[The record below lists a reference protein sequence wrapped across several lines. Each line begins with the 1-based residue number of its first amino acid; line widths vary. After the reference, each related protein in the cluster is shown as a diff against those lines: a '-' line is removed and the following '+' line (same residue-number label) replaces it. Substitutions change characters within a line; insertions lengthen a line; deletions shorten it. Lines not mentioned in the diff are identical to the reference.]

1 MRVRWIDNAKGI
13 AMLCVILSHVGGGL
27 YGKVDL
33 SFLHAVHMSVFFLLS
48 GYTLKTQNITREFVN
63 KKFKRLMEP
72 YFFTCIAIT
81 LMDVFNCIFF
91 IRDKK
96 ISTITYI
103 VGKDIIRSFFAS
115 GSVTNFAGIEI
126 GSRIG
131 AIWFLPAML
140 FALLIVQWVLNQN
153 MEEWKRCVFICFVA
167 LIGYISSRYIWFPFS
182 IQSGMTASI
191 FVLTGHYLKRYS
203 ILEKLKGV
211 HYLVFLLIFIWGV
224 YKEYDHFFIVA
235 NVCPDLLIT
244 FFVSFSGSFLLLKLA
259 KWMEKDK
266 ILNFVG
272 RHSIYFLCAHLF
284 ALETMGGYFDYII
297 NAVGIGG
304 EVLYTW
310 MSLVLNLLFPLLVTI
325 IIIFLLRNIK
335 RKTSMKV
342 AINTD
347 FAEMKGINVFKGK

>member
-1 MRVRWIDNAKGI
+1 
-13 AMLCVILSHVGGGL
+13 
-27 YGKVDL
+27 
-33 SFLHAVHMSVFFLLS
+33 
-48 GYTLKTQNITREFVN
+48 
-63 KKFKRLMEP
+63 MEP

-167 LIGYISSRYIWFPFS
+167 LIGYIWFPFS

-259 KWMEKDK
+259 KWMEKD
-266 ILNFVG
+266 I
-272 RHSIYFLCAHLF
+272 
-284 ALETMGGYFDYII
+284 
-297 NAVGIGG
+297 
-304 EVLYTW
+304 
-310 MSLVLNLLFPLLVTI
+310 
-325 IIIFLLRNIK
+325 
-335 RKTSMKV
+335 
-342 AINTD
+342 
-347 FAEMKGINVFKGK
+347 